1 MAIESKI
8 KDGIG
13 LIGLNRPEKANAYD
27 KAHLTMIQEAFRGLA
42 EQCEV
47 IAFHSLHSGAF
58 CAGADL
64 DEMSDATPKDA
75 ENLFSQAVFTE
86 IARSP
91 VVSIAVVNGAAV
103 AGGFELALAT
113 DLRVVGPRALFRL
126 PETSLGIIPAAGGS
140 TRLTG
145 LLGASIAKQVILG
158 GRTISS
164 ADAVTWGLG
173 VAAEGDPLAFGLKW
187 AEAIQG
193 HPEATAAAKRIVNA
207 AAEDRSLADER
218 TAQARLYANRIQR

>member
-27 KAHLTMIQEAFRGLA
+27 RDHLTMIREAFCSLA
-42 EQCEV
+42 QQCEV
-47 IAFHSLHSGAF
+47 IAFHSLHPGAF

-75 ENLFSQAVFTE
+75 ENLLSQAVFTE
-86 IARSP
+86 IARSS
-91 VVSIAVVNGAAV
+91 VVTIAVVNGPAV
-103 AGGFELALAT
+103 AGGFELALAA
-113 DLRVVGPRALFRL
+113 DLRVVGPQAMFRL

-158 GRTISS
+158 GRTVSS
-164 ADAVTWGLG
+164 ADAVRWGLG
-173 VAAEGDPLAFGLKW
+173 VASEGDPLVFGLQW
-187 AEAIQG
+187 AKAIQG
-193 HPEATAAAKRIVNA
+193 NPAATAAAKRIVDA

-218 TAQARLYANRIQR
+218 KTQAQLYANRRRS